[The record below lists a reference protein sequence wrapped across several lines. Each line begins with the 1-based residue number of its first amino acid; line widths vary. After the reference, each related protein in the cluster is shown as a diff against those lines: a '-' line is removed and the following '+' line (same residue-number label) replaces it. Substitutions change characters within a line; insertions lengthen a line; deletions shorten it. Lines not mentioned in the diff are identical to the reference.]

1 MVSVP
6 TYAKISVRIQVQKG
20 QHQGQIKQIPEKEGY
35 QQVAGVKIF

>member
-20 QHQGQIKQIPEKEGY
+20 QNQGQIKQIPEKEGY
-35 QQVAGVKIF
+35 KLAGVKIF